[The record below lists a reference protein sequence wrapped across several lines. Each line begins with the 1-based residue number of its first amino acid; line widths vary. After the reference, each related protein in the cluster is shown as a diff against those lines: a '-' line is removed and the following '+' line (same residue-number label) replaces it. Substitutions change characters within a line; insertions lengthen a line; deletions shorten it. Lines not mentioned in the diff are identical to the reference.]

1 MKSSSLGKPGIGIWE
16 FISKKLINRSPD
28 SIKLRWYFNLLIDEK
43 VILLLQD
50 ESSKKK
56 KSE

>member
-1 MKSSSLGKPGIGIWE
+1 MKSSSSGKPGIGIWE

-28 SIKLRWYFNLLIDEK
+28 YINDRWYFNLSIDER
-43 VILLLQD
+43 VISLVQ
-50 ESSKKK
+50 EIKNKK